1 VIRALAVALGV
12 ILCHLLLAGAE
23 VDLGTL
29 APPGAAAVLLVGV
42 GLGLLSRAQGKIR
55 VDAIALTLLVPLRG
69 PLSSL
74 AFAVLPGGVVTLAAV
89 ALFTLLPTGAV
100 LGRALRPCTQAHVA
114 WVLFGVVLGELAVA
128 FGATGWLPAWLA
140 GALVAALLLALD
152 WHARPREDREPAP
165 ERDVFAT
172 VSLLMGASLGLLLI
186 VLQRVAASYATPTPH
201 HAFDATLVLLLP
213 AALVLLPA
221 SLLATEGWP
230 RRTLGAIGGLLLAL
244 AVTHASFDVQIHDNS
259 MAHVALSRQL
269 HSRAV
274 IIASLL
280 PAPVARALDGA
291 GRQVDVWA
299 WLLVFAGQL
308 AAAGGVALGARRG
321 RELGWMVLGAGLAA
335 AAPYAALYWPAQA
348 TGMLL
353 LLAATLAAATVPLS
367 LFGPRGVLLA
377 PLALAPIIVLGG
389 EEKVM
394 WRVPPEVESVR
405 RVGEFG
411 VDAFERTTRA
421 DVVLF
426 LAPGRGA
433 NGLEGRQA
441 FQASF
446 TGVAPAFRFD
456 EHGAPEAT
464 CVPEPEPA
472 FGPPAAAAPAEPGD
486 GAPAK
491 PAPEPRNSRG
501 LRVGGVPLYVGDPPL
516 GPEGSLARLTRLFAQ
531 KGAAFVTGLGAE
543 LLAADLHDA
552 DLAGAI
558 TVSSPVPLGR
568 SVLTVMLDD
577 CGNSGWQAGE
587 VTEPVATARG
597 EAPGSYATVLMAP
610 GPADAPGVSALL
622 TEDHLSRLAELLAPG
637 GRCLVWVET
646 DGLTS
651 AALAARLG
659 AFGSVFGSRSA
670 AFVEPR
676 GLDAPGVLLVG
687 WRDADGAPSALELGE
702 RLPGSDT
709 TGRRVRLKTAGDL
722 AALLVLDGPGLQA
735 LADHAATLSRGRPVR
750 GSSFTRGGWAAL
762 APLVDPEAKLSRVVA
777 GAADGAGPSRH
788 VLAGLVTHAEYDY
801 DVEGLNNMMLEIKP
815 DVDWTAW
822 DREAAEYER
831 AALADPDDPLLQL
844 VLASLL
850 EPLAVVG
857 DYGRFADV
865 YARSGGSNLPSW
877 RLALQEWWVQKGSLE
892 PAAAQA
898 AAERAR
904 ALAGITQQP

>member
-1 VIRALAVALGV
+1 
-12 ILCHLLLAGAE
+12 
-23 VDLGTL
+23 
-29 APPGAAAVLLVGV
+29 LLVGV
-42 GLGLLSRAQGKIR
+42 GLGLLSRTQGKIR
-55 VDAIALTLLVPLRG
+55 MDAIALTLLVPLRG

-74 AFAVLPGGVVTLAAV
+74 ALMVLPGGLPSLAAV
-89 ALFTLLPTGAV
+89 AMITLLPTGAV
-100 LGRALRPCTQAHVA
+100 LGRALRPCTEAPVP
-114 WVLFGVVLGELAVA
+114 WLLVGVVLGELAVA

-152 WHARPREDREPAP
+152 WHARPREDREPKP
-165 ERDVFAT
+165 EKDVFAA
-172 VSLLMGASLGLLLI
+172 VSLLMGATLGLLLI

-201 HAFDATLVLLLP
+201 TGFDATLTLLLP
-213 AALVLLPA
+213 AALVAVPAALL
-221 SLLATEGWP
+221 STEGWP
-230 RRTLGAIGGLLLAL
+230 RRTLGAIGGVLLTL
-244 AVTHASFDVQIHDNS
+244 AVMHASFDVQIHDSS
-259 MAHVALSRQL
+259 MAHVGLSRAL
-269 HSRAV
+269 HSRAL

-280 PAPVARALDGA
+280 PTNVARALDGA

-308 AAAGGVALGARRG
+308 AAAGGVALGARKG
-321 RELGWMVLGAGLAA
+321 RELGWMVLGGGLAA
-335 AAPYAALYWPAQA
+335 AAQYTALSWPAQS

-353 LLAATLAAATVPLS
+353 LAAATLAAATVPFS
-367 LFGPRGVLLA
+367 LWGPRGALA
-377 PLALAPIIVLGG
+377 LPLALAPLIVFGG

-394 WRVPPEVESVR
+394 LRVPPEVESVR

-411 VDAFERTTRA
+411 VDAFQRTTRA

-441 FQASF
+441 FQNSF

-456 EHGAPEAT
+456 QHGQPEET

-472 FGPPAAAAPAEPGD
+472 FGPPAAAAPA
-486 GAPAK
+486 APEA
-491 PAPEPRNSRG
+491 APDAEPRNSRG
-501 LRVGGVPLYVGDPPL
+501 LRVGGVPLYAGDPPL
-516 GPEGSLARLTRLFAQ
+516 GPEGSVSRLTRLFAP

-558 TVSSPVPLGR
+558 TVSSPVPFGR
-568 SVLTVMLDD
+568 ELLAVLLDD
-577 CGNSGWQAGE
+577 CGSSGWQAGE
-587 VTEPVATARG
+587 VTEPVGAARD
-597 EAPGSYATVLMAP
+597 AASASYATVLVAP
-610 GPADAPGVSALL
+610 GPADLPGVSALL
-622 TEDHLSRLAELLAPG
+622 TEEHLDRLAELLAPG

-646 DGLTS
+646 QGLTS
-651 AALAARLG
+651 RALAARLA
-659 AFGSVFGSRSA
+659 AFGSVFGARSA

-687 WRDADGAPSALELGE
+687 WRDADGAPSAMELGAH
-702 RLPGSDT
+702 LPGSDT
-709 TGRRVRLKTAGDL
+709 TGLRAHLKEPADL

-735 LADHAATLSRGRPVR
+735 LADDSAVLSRSRPIA

-762 APLVDPEAKLSRVVA
+762 EPLVDPQAKLSRVVA
-777 GAADGAGPSRH
+777 GAPDGQGPSRH
-788 VLAGLVTHAEYDY
+788 VLAGLVAHTEYDY

-815 DVDWTAW
+815 DVEWSTW
-822 DREAAEYER
+822 DREVAEYER
-831 AALADPDDPLLQL
+831 AALANPNDPLLQL
-844 VLASLL
+844 VLAALL

-857 DYGRFADV
+857 DFGRFAQV
-865 YARSGGSNLPSW
+865 YGRCGGSSLPSW

-898 AAERAR
+898 AADRAR
-904 ALAGITQQP
+904 VLAGITQQP

>member
-23 VDLGTL
+23 ADLGTL

-55 VDAIALTLLVPLRG
+55 MDAIALTLLVPLHG

-74 AFAVLPGGVVTLAAV
+74 AFAVMPGGVVTLAAV
-89 ALFTLLPTGAV
+89 ALITLLPTGAV
-100 LGRALRPCTQAHVA
+100 LGRALRPCTQAPLP
-114 WVLFGVVLGELAVA
+114 WVLVGVVLGELAVA
-128 FGATGWLPAWLA
+128 CGAAGWLPTWLA

-201 HAFDATLVLLLP
+201 LGFDATLTLLLP

-230 RRTLGAIGGLLLAL
+230 RRTLGAIGGVLLAL
-244 AVTHASFDVQIHDNS
+244 AVMHASFDVQIHENS
-259 MAHVALSRQL
+259 MAHVALSRSL

-274 IIASLL
+274 IVASLL
-280 PAPVARALDGA
+280 PAPMARALDGA

-308 AAAGGVALGARRG
+308 AAAGGVALGARKG

-353 LLAATLAAATVPLS
+353 LAAATLAAMTVPLS

-426 LAPGRGA
+426 LAPGRGT

-441 FQASF
+441 FKASF

-456 EHGAPEAT
+456 EHGEPEAT
-464 CVPEPEPA
+464 CVPDPEPA
-472 FGPPAAAAPAEPGD
+472 FGPPAAAAPEAAAPAEPG
-486 GAPAK
+486 A
-491 PAPEPRNSRG
+491 EPRNSRG
-501 LRVGGVPLYVGDPPL
+501 LRVGGVPLYAGDPPL
-516 GPEGSLARLTRLFAQ
+516 GPEGSVARLTRLFAQ

-568 SVLTVMLDD
+568 PVVTVLLDD
-577 CGNSGWQAGE
+577 CGSGGWQTGE
-587 VTEPVATARG
+587 VTEPVAAAR
-597 EAPGSYATVLMAP
+597 EAAPESYATVLVTP
-610 GPADAPGVSALL
+610 GPADAPGVSTLL
-622 TEDHLSRLAELLAPG
+622 TEEHLARLAELLAPG

-646 DGLTS
+646 DGLTPV
-651 AALAARLG
+651 ALAARLA

-702 RLPGSDT
+702 HLPGSDT
-709 TGRRVRLKTAGDL
+709 TGRRVRLKEPGDL
-722 AALLVLDGPGLQA
+722 AALLVLDGPGLQE
-735 LADHAATLSRGRPVR
+735 LADHAAVLSRSRPLR

-788 VLAGLVTHAEYDY
+788 VLAGLVAHTDYDY

-815 DVDWTAW
+815 DVQWRAW
-822 DREAAEYER
+822 EREAAEYER
-831 AALADPDDPLLQL
+831 AALADPDDPLLHL
-844 VLASLL
+844 VLAELL

-857 DYGRFADV
+857 DYGRFAQV